1 MMLSLITLQIANI
14 SITMSDK
21 FADEI
26 VIFAIIPALGLGT
39 IGIIMIIAYLID
51 TGELQDAV
59 TAVWT
64 AICKIKLFKVM
75 IAIAIAFCSWQLY
88 KMRVSYVESNNAKVE
103 AIWNKTFQ

>member
-1 MMLSLITLQIANI
+1 
-14 SITMSDK
+14 MSDK
-21 FADEI
+21 LADGI
-26 VIFAIIPALGLGT
+26 VIFAIVAGVPVLGLGT
-39 IGIIMIIAYLID
+39 IGIIMLIAYLIE

-75 IAIAIAFCSWQLY
+75 IAIAIVFCSWQLY

>member
-1 MMLSLITLQIANI
+1 MMLLSITLQIANI
-14 SITMSDK
+14 SITMSDELV
-21 FADEI
+21 D
-26 VIFAIIPALGLGT
+26 FAIVAPVSGLGT

-75 IAIAIAFCSWQLY
+75 IAIAIVFCSWQLY

-103 AIWNKTFQ
+103 AIWNKTFP